1 MLDHLIYL
9 ISLCF
14 VYNLSNASE
23 MISIGLDNC
32 KLTYEVLFTFHF
44 KIVEFPWVLIFELG
58 ISNFKIVAHNF
69 AEFLEVKKLVF
80 SRTSKGNVTNLKFTK
95 GGGRSENYT

>member
-14 VYNLSNASE
+14 VYNLSNASG

-32 KLTYEVLFTFHF
+32 ELTYEVLFTFDF
-44 KIVEFPWVLIFELG
+44 KTERELACSMDVYCIFLIGVGHRL
-58 ISNFKIVAHNF
+58 
-69 AEFLEVKKLVF
+69 
-80 SRTSKGNVTNLKFTK
+80 
-95 GGGRSENYT
+95 